1 MGIGIALATGLVQG
15 FHQNIQEEKARRQGE
30 QEKLDEYKKLVLD
43 ASLTSKN
50 FSQTNAD
57 VINKMI
63 ASAQGR
69 IDSRERI
76 NIFGQQ
82 GERVDVD
89 FSDLVSKLT
98 TTAKTDEFTT
108 DFFGLTIPVQE
119 KYSDYEGT
127 NRGDSMLY
135 SALNNFRLKNPG
147 AMEAHF
153 QANPELFG
161 DARQEMVNMGKGTLR
176 FSAQNSTGDT
186 PFTVNVSELPGYED
200 FFNPFFSISKT
211 AQFKM
216 QFESVRDQ
224 MKDNGDENFDNPNL
238 IPLSG
243 SIFVNAVNEKGEP
256 VNPTSADMVPML
268 WTDLEGMDEDRWN
281 AVGRIAELQGR
292 DVGHFMF
299 DFSKQYDNITELNNA
314 LMVATDLVALGAAK
328 GNART
333 GEDILK
339 MGEYI
344 YRSPRLKDDVYMQ
357 ASVFLAFQPLAM
369 DSSEKSMIDAGII
382 PQVTVGKGEAF
393 KAQFENLVGITYAKF
408 QTKLT
413 GVTGAQTKL
422 KKYRAMVAELDVTKD
437 SVLEDIVRIVT
448 SIFGETGKIDQI
460 ANLMGLSEDEYEG
473 DGIAAFI
480 EKDQRRLA
488 KKRGKAYSIDELI
501 SSTDALAYIIAAD
514 LARAED
520 DQGRLSDADIE
531 RNLNKI
537 RGFGATTV
545 NGQLA
550 AIDTVMATIDNQA
563 RSLAVLDRVSQ
574 NAMPS
579 GVITREERRLL
590 AADKQARLARTRY
603 LNSIAGIS
611 KEFLED
617 EQKLQETTVE
627 SLRGG
632 KTPEKAATFI
642 SGDGTEYYQV
652 DGNYFTVTKQGE
664 TEVVNV
670 IDEGVFTT
678 AFQAYK
684 NTPSA
689 AAPAAAPSGSNF
701 VNPDFAQSRVAR
713 GEEDS
718 PVDTTTPV
726 PAAAPAAAP
735 RPAAANIDYEGV
747 VAGEAARA
755 AAPAA
760 APSDADLV
768 RQQIAQA
775 AAASNFVNP
784 DFAQSRVAR
793 GEEDSPVD
801 TTTPVTTDMNLLPD
815 ETGATRYSDQ
825 NPVQPLRK
833 FATAGKQYILG
844 SDPTIVG
851 FQNLV
856 NSNGTP
862 RMFKKVFENG
872 KLIGYREMKTRP
884 SQ

>member
-30 QEKLDEYKKLVLD
+30 QEKLDKYKELVLN

-57 VINKMI
+57 VINQMI
-63 ASAQGR
+63 ASAQGK

-76 NIFGQQ
+76 NLFGQQ

-147 AMEAHF
+147 ALEAHF

-176 FSAQNSTGDT
+176 FAAQNSTGDT

-216 QFESVRDQ
+216 QFDSVRDQ
-224 MKDNGDENFDNPNL
+224 MRDKGDENFDNPNL

-243 SIFVNAVNEKGEP
+243 SVFVNAVNKKGEP

-268 WTDLEGMDEDRWN
+268 WTDLEGMDEVRWN

-344 YRSPRLKDDVYMQ
+344 YNSPRLKDDVYMQ

-501 SSTDALAYIIAAD
+501 SATDALAYIIAAD

-545 NGQLA
+545 RGQLA
-550 AIDTVMATIDNQA
+550 AIDTVMTTVDNQA

-574 NAMPS
+574 SAMPS
-579 GVITREERRLL
+579 GVITRDERRLL

-611 KEFLED
+611 EEFLED
-617 EQKLQETTVE
+617 EQQRNMTVE
-627 SLRGG
+627 MLRGG

-642 SGDGTEYYQV
+642 SSDGTEYYQV
-652 DGNYFTVTKQGE
+652 DGNYFTVTKQDE
-664 TEVVNV
+664 TEVVNI

-689 AAPAAAPSGSNF
+689 AAPSG
-701 VNPDFAQSRVAR
+701 P
-713 GEEDS
+713 
-718 PVDTTTPV
+718 PVDMPGADPQNDMITGEGQPF
-726 PAAAPAAAP
+726 PAAAPAVTPPGPDPRQGGGTGGAPLSSDADLLQQKVAQAVTASAAAP
-735 RPAAANIDYEGV
+735 RP
-747 VAGEAARA
+747 
-755 AAPAA
+755 
-760 APSDADLV
+760 
-768 RQQIAQA
+768 

-815 ETGATRYSDQ
+815 EAGATRYSDQ
-825 NPVQPLRK
+825 NPVIPIRK

-872 KLIGYREMKTRP
+872 KLIGYREMKTQP